1 MSVVDL
7 KVAMEMEDTEVA
19 MTVLFAPV
27 SSIALTVDQYLLE
40 AEAFSESLHRPFLR
54 VGAQVRRCFSPPED
68 GNYGHEPAGE
78 DADVHATEGAG
89 KACQWLEGQVY
100 SVRENLQADPYLAV
114 KVVWLSQD
122 MDDPALS
129 WVYAYMQTDNDCS
142 PWDLQQSEFVLPHH
156 QQRRLPRALAVGRLR
171 ASSVL
176 DYLMSLDFTSVFRY
190 NLNKQA
196 TAEFALAIPEK
207 RDRVDLRTIN
217 KWAQQGRY
225 DGDTSSSSS
234 SSSASGNECN
244 VGLSTLFQDLERMVH
259 AGLKFNECNR
269 DFLPWRQAEMTQQA
283 LTDLKRDLARAHPN
297 LTCLRDAVALDKE
310 KEEEQKLAANAVV
323 EV

>member
-1 MSVVDL
+1 
-7 KVAMEMEDTEVA
+7 
-19 MTVLFAPV
+19 
-27 SSIALTVDQYLLE
+27 
-40 AEAFSESLHRPFLR
+40 
-54 VGAQVRRCFSPPED
+54 
-68 GNYGHEPAGE
+68 
-78 DADVHATEGAG
+78 
-89 KACQWLEGQVY
+89 
-100 SVRENLQADPYLAV
+100 
-114 KVVWLSQD
+114 
-122 MDDPALS
+122 
-129 WVYAYMQTDNDCS
+129 
-142 PWDLQQSEFVLPHH
+142 
-156 QQRRLPRALAVGRLR
+156 
-171 ASSVL
+171 
-176 DYLMSLDFTSVFRY
+176 MSLDFTSVFRY

-207 RDRVDLRTIN
+207 RGRVDLRTIN

-225 DGDTSSSSS
+225 DGDASSSSS
-234 SSSASGNECN
+234 SSSAGGNECN

-283 LTDLKRDLARAHPN
+283 LTDLKRDLARAHPH